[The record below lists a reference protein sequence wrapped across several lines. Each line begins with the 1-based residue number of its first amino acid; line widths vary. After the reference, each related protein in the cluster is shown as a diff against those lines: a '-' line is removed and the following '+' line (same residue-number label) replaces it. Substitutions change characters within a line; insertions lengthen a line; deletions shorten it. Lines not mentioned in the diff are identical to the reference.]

1 MNRLAEFQSRVADQG
16 KSILN
21 YTADL
26 VEWSARKNLA
36 VASDFAGFTVEQ
48 LRLPVR
54 AHDFADYRLG
64 VKGAYSEFGEV
75 LKRHGDD
82 YVAKIKEVPAEVRD
96 VLRPVKKAAK
106 AATKTAAAKPA
117 AKKASAARKATA
129 KKAPA
134 RKVTARTVP
143 APIVKTGGPDAA

>member
-1 MNRLAEFQSRVADQG
+1 MNRFADLQSRVADQG

-54 AHDFADYRLG
+54 SHDFSDYRLG

-82 YVAKIKEVPAEVRD
+82 YLAKIKEVPAEVRD
-96 VLRPVKKAAK
+96 VLRPVKKTAK
-106 AATKTAAAKPA
+106 PAKKASVAKPA
-117 AKKASAARKATA
+117 AKKASTARKAA
-129 KKAPA
+129 PKKAPA
-134 RKVTARTVP
+134 RKVTAKTVP
-143 APIVKTGGPDAA
+143 ATTVRTDGPDVA

>member
-1 MNRLAEFQSRVADQG
+1 MNRFADFQSRVADQG

-54 AHDFADYRLG
+54 SHDFADYRLG

-96 VLRPVKKAAK
+96 VLRPAKKAAK
-106 AATKTAAAKPA
+106 AATKATAAKPA
-117 AKKASAARKATA
+117 AKKASAARKAA
-129 KKAPA
+129 PKKAPA

-143 APIVKTGGPDAA
+143 APAVKTDGPGAA